1 MERAAA
7 AMVDLAA
14 ETVVELLET
23 GVATAAG
30 VKVEVATVEAVKAE
44 VVRAEEELDLY
55 LGGKVGDSA
64 EEREVGKGVAEM
76 EVAKEVAVK
85 AEVAAAQ
92 CRVDMAEAKEE
103 AMAAGAK
110 VEVVHTRPSRPR
122 KACCARCTPPS
133 TT

>member
-1 MERAAA
+1 
-7 AMVDLAA
+7 MVDLAA

-64 EEREVGKGVAEM
+64 EEMEVGKGVAEM

-85 AEVAAAQ
+85 AEVATAQ
-92 CRVDMAEAKEE
+92 CRVDMAEAMEE

-110 VEVVHTRPSRPR
+110 VEVVHTRPSRLR
-122 KACCARCTPPS
+122 KAGCARCTPRS

>member
-1 MERAAA
+1 LGMAAVGTEEGVMVGERVVGRVAAREEAAVAVEGEEMVGVPAVVVKVVAAKAAA
-7 AMVDLAA
+7 RAL
-14 ETVVELLET
+14 
-23 GVATAAG
+23 
-30 VKVEVATVEAVKAE
+30 
-44 VVRAEEELDLY
+44 VVRAEGMVEEDW
-55 LGGKVGDSA
+55 A
-64 EEREVGKGVAEM
+64 
-76 EVAKEVAVK
+76 VAKEVAVK